1 MIYPGPRGEYELY
14 EDDGSSVAYERGE
27 CVRTRIRHWS
37 EGLRRIVEIAPADGS
52 CADWPEERPVTLK
65 LCGYVP
71 PVSVTVDG
79 KDIPWLYDGEEFSCI
94 ITLPAVKTRGGVRL
108 EAEFADEDEYASLAG
123 WRGAVRRLRLLADI
137 QNRTA
142 GCTMP
147 VKDDR
152 LAQKLAHMTRRLTLH
167 PETLPQEQ
175 VMVKEL
181 FPRLAPS
188 FEELQRVR
196 GKLFPFS
203 LKQVDILL
211 KDTERLM
218 NNYGNRTFIP

>member
-1 MIYPGPRGEYELY
+1 M
-14 EDDGSSVAYERGE
+14 
-27 CVRTRIRHWS
+27 
-37 EGLRRIVEIAPADGS
+37 
-52 CADWPEERPVTLK
+52 
-65 LCGYVP
+65 
-71 PVSVTVDG
+71 
-79 KDIPWLYDGEEFSCI
+79 
-94 ITLPAVKTRGGVRL
+94 KTRAGVRL
-108 EAEFADEDEYASLAG
+108 ELEFADDEYVSLAG

-152 LAQKLAHMTRRLTLH
+152 LAQKLAHMTRRLSLH
-167 PETLPQEQ
+167 PEMLQQEQ
-175 VMVKEL
+175 VMTKEL

-211 KDTERLM
+211 KDAERLM
-218 NNYGNRTFIP
+218 NNYGNHTFVL